1 MPVESNLFKINAKGF
16 ERFLEANLTNLFG
29 ISNNYYLLFKQE
41 KKSAAHSSVI
51 GDRKKL
57 CKGE

>member
-1 MPVESNLFKINAKGF
+1 MPVESNLFKINVKGF

-41 KKSAAHSSVI
+41 K
-51 GDRKKL
+51 
-57 CKGE
+57 

>member
-16 ERFLEANLTNLFG
+16 ERFLEANLTKLFG

-41 KKSAAHSSVI
+41 K
-51 GDRKKL
+51 
-57 CKGE
+57 